1 MNKEFGRVESGE
13 LVFVI
18 DDDASVCK
26 GLSRLLYS
34 AGYETEVFHSASD
47 YLAREPYAGIG
58 CLILDVRMPEI
69 DGPNLQ
75 LRLNQQQ
82 SDLPI
87 IFLTGHGDLPMGIK
101 AMKRGAENFLTKPV
115 DEVSLLDAVSSALER
130 HRAVHS
136 ERLRSADTRARME
149 SLTPR
154 EFEVLQCIL
163 GGAINRQIAEKLSI
177 SEKTV
182 KAHRAKIMHKLN
194 VSSAAELGWVCSI
207 AQLPVEKPG

>member
-1 MNKEFGRVESGE
+1 MKQECGRVESGE
-13 LVFVI
+13 LIFVI

-34 AGYETEVFHSASD
+34 AGYKTEVFHSASD
-47 YLAREPYAGIG
+47 YLARKPHAGIG

-69 DGPNLQ
+69 NGLDLQ
-75 LRLNQQQ
+75 LCLNQQQ

-115 DEVSLLDAVSSALER
+115 DELALLDAISSALER
-130 HRAVHS
+130 HRSVRS
-136 ERLRSADTRARME
+136 GSLRSADIRARMQT
-149 SLTPR
+149 LTPR
-154 EFEVLQCIL
+154 ELEVLQHIL

-182 KAHRAKIMHKLN
+182 KAHRGKIMHKLN
-194 VSSAAELGWVCSI
+194 VSSAAELGWICSI
-207 AQLPVEKPG
+207 AQLPLKKPG